1 MQDEATKPAREWPME
16 REPQQDDPDLSPWP
30 VLALGVVLALICLI
44 LIARLA
50 LALLNG

>member
-1 MQDEATKPAREWPME
+1 MREDGKRD
-16 REPQQDDPDLSPWP
+16 REPDYDDPDLSPWP

-50 LALLNG
+50 LAVIAG